1 MKKINH
7 LMIAQAVV
15 IRPIKYLII
24 HVAYHLLVITV
35 IVDFIIYNVRK
46 KVEWQLLILIRNK
59 IKETE
64 IQIIYQKIVKDV
76 IIS

>member
-46 KVEWQLLILIRNK
+46 KVE
-59 IKETE
+59 
-64 IQIIYQKIVKDV
+64 
-76 IIS
+76 